1 MNIKIRPGL
10 LFDAQTIVNFQLTMA
25 METENLKLDLATAT
39 AGVQAIFDNPE
50 RGKYFVAELDG
61 KVVASLLIIPEWSDW
76 RNGFV
81 WWIHSVYVEPKLRG
95 QKIFSQMY
103 EFIKAKTTLQFNV
116 ENLLDHQYYAAT
128 SNSNTFITPG
138 APRTFIGSVK
148 VEF

>member
-1 MNIKIRPGL
+1 LNIKIRPGL

-25 METENLKLDLATAT
+25 METENLKLDLATVT

-103 EFIKAKTTLQFNV
+103 EFIKAKTTSEGSRGLRLYV
-116 ENLLDHQYYAAT
+116 EKTNLKAQRVYQNLGMTKEHYELYEWL
-128 SNSNTFITPG
+128 N
-138 APRTFIGSVK
+138 
-148 VEF
+148 

>member
-25 METENLKLDLATAT
+25 METENLKLDLATVT

-103 EFIKAKTTLQFNV
+103 EFIKAKTTSEGSRGLRLYV
-116 ENLLDHQYYAAT
+116 EKTNLKAQRVYQNLGMTKEHYELYEWL
-128 SNSNTFITPG
+128 N
-138 APRTFIGSVK
+138 
-148 VEF
+148 